1 MSCFQYRNLSVKVN
15 CVTRG
20 DVKKLRYFTA
30 RLTIRVHQD
39 SIAVS
44 LFVYDLAEFDKYS
57 VSDNK
62 IQISILI
69 LRRGALSLEVHPPYG
84 LGDVISSFHQL
95 WKLCS
100 TMLAGN
106 IWREERKN
114 RFVEIFSHQDTT
126 HDLFSGSVLPMIHV
140 IDQVIYLMGCMSFS
154 CCVKVNLSL
163 GA

>member
-1 MSCFQYRNLSVKVN
+1 MLVALLKP
-15 CVTRG
+15 
-20 DVKKLRYFTA
+20 DL
-30 RLTIRVHQD
+30 D

-106 IWREERKN
+106 I
-114 RFVEIFSHQDTT
+114 
-126 HDLFSGSVLPMIHV
+126 
-140 IDQVIYLMGCMSFS
+140 
-154 CCVKVNLSL
+154 
-163 GA
+163 